1 MDLANPVWRVLVGLL
16 GLGVVVGT
24 VWLLMR
30 TGAYGLMLFTVVP
43 VALGAL
49 AAWCIRPRTLADAV
63 WAGLFANVLGSASL
77 LLFKQEGMICVLM
90 AFPLTLPLGALGGA
104 LAYRAI
110 GRRMNGAG
118 AGMLA
123 LLPIG
128 AIGWDFTA
136 RPTVFEV
143 HSSIVIAA
151 TPEQV
156 WKHVVTFSD
165 LPEPTEWVF
174 RTGLAYPQ
182 RARIEGSGPGAVR
195 YCEFSTGPF
204 VEPIEVWDAPR
215 LLRFRVTESPAP
227 MEEWNPFG
235 KIMPKHLHGHMIS
248 KQGEFR
254 LTPLDGSRTLLAGRT
269 WYQHGLWPAQYWRI
283 WSQAI
288 IHRIHMRVLNHIKN
302 LAEQDTLASALAGAP
317 GDK

>member
-1 MDLANPVWRVLVGLL
+1 MGLANPVRRVLVGLL
-16 GLGVVVGT
+16 TLGLVVGT
-24 VWLLMR
+24 VWLLIR
-30 TGAYGLMLFTVVP
+30 SGAYGLMLFTVVP

-49 AAWCIRPRTLADAV
+49 AAWCIRPRTLAEATQ
-63 WAGLFANVLGSASL
+63 AGLFANLLGSAAL
-77 LLFKQEGMICVLM
+77 LAIGQEGIICLLM
-90 AFPLTLPLGALGGA
+90 ALPLTLPLGALGGA
-104 LAYRAI
+104 LAYRAS
-110 GRRMNGAG
+110 GNRMSGAG

-123 LLPIG
+123 LLPLA

-151 TPEQV
+151 TPERV

-174 RTGLAYPQ
+174 RTGIAYPK
-182 RARIEGSGPGAVR
+182 RARIEGTGPGAIR

-215 LLRFRVTESPAP
+215 LLRFRVAASPAP

-235 KIMPKHLHGHMIS
+235 KIMPKHLHGYLVS
-248 KQGEFR
+248 KRGEFR
-254 LTPLDGSRTLLAGRT
+254 LRPLAGNRTLLEGRT

-302 LAEQDTLASALAGAP
+302 LAEAENRSAGSEQL